1 MGKNYIGVNIKRIPH
16 LSQTRKTGN
25 LFDSLLHI
33 SPGEVY
39 TTQTHLAKK
48 NKKNRYSY
56 KFTGTIGHENPHE
69 IT

>member
-1 MGKNYIGVNIKRIPH
+1 MLWVKNYIGVNIKRIPH

-48 NKKNRYSY
+48 QTKIDIHTNLQ
-56 KFTGTIGHENPHE
+56 EQ
-69 IT
+69 